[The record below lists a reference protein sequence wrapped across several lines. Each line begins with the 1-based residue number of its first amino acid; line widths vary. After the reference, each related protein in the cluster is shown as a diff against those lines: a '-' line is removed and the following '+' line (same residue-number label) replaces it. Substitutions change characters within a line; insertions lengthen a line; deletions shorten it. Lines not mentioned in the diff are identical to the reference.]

1 MESAMQ
7 IKDSVALVTGA
18 NRGIGRAFVDAL
30 LERGASRIYAAAR
43 DLASLDAVVRLD
55 PKRIHALK
63 LDVTS
68 ADDAR
73 AAAAQAKDLTLL
85 INNAGAL
92 SLGGLT
98 DIPVDAV
105 RGNMET
111 NFFGLLTV
119 TNGFVPILE
128 RNEGSIVNILTL
140 LSLASMPG
148 VAAYNASKAAGWSL
162 TQSFRADLAKR
173 GIRVHGV
180 FPGLVDTDMARPFQA
195 PKAPAIDV
203 ARAILGGVEA
213 NEEDIYPD
221 PMAEQVYAAW
231 REDHKAVERQ
241 FAAM

>member
-1 MESAMQ
+1 MQ
-7 IKDSVALVTGA
+7 IKNSVALVTGA
-18 NRGIGRAFVDAL
+18 NRGIGRALVEAL
-30 LERGASRIYAAAR
+30 LEKGASRIYAAAR
-43 DLASLDAVVRLD
+43 DLASLEPVLRLD
-55 PKRIHALK
+55 AKRIRALK

-68 ADDAR
+68 AEDVR
-73 AAAAQAKDLTLL
+73 AAAALAKDLTLL
-85 INNAGAL
+85 INNAAVL
-92 SLGGLT
+92 ATGGLT

-111 NFFGLLTV
+111 NFFGLLNV

-128 RNEGSIVNILTL
+128 QRNGSIVNILTL

-180 FPGLVDTDMARPFQA
+180 FPGLVDTDMARPFEA
-195 PKAPAIDV
+195 PKSPAINV
-203 ARAILGGVEA
+203 ARAILAGVEA
-213 NEEDIYPD
+213 DDEDIYPD
-221 PMAEQVYAAW
+221 PMSEQVYAAW

-241 FAAM
+241 FAGM

>member
-7 IKDSVALVTGA
+7 IKNSVVLVTGA

-30 LERGASRIYAAAR
+30 LERGARRIYAAAR
-43 DLASLDAVVRLD
+43 DLANLDAVVGLD
-55 PKRIHALK
+55 PKRIRALK

-68 ADDAR
+68 AEEAHV
-73 AAAAQAKDLTLL
+73 AAAQAKDLTLL

-92 SLGGLT
+92 ALGHLT

-105 RGNMET
+105 RRDMET
-111 NFFGLLTV
+111 NFFGLLNVITA
-119 TNGFVPILE
+119 FVPVLE
-128 RNEGSIVNILTL
+128 RNEGSIVNLLTL

-180 FPGLVDTDMARPFQA
+180 FPGAVDTEMARSFEV
-195 PKAPAIDV
+195 PKPPAIAV
-203 ARAILGGVEA
+203 ARATLAGVET

-221 PMAEQVYAAW
+221 VMSRRVYADW
-231 REDHKAVERQ
+231 RADHKAVERQ